1 MSMHPHAPPAEPEC
15 HGILASTILT
25 YGVPGAA
32 MLNTEL
38 LRCVLELR
46 ARHPGVIKTNIGG
59 WHSDITLQL
68 HDAPCIKLFL
78 NSARYALTQ
87 LALRMFDVPDSHV
100 DANAWRIEMW
110 ANVNNSGDANAAHDH
125 FATGTLLS
133 AFYYVHSGEFDAGGR
148 TVFVADGPVPRYA
161 QCPVKGRAVEHVV
174 TPTNG
179 VLVAFPS
186 WLRHR
191 VEPYRGGGA
200 RVTLALNAGHP
211 ALPVRRVGDRP
222 LPLRLA
228 RLLRRRVPLQ
238 DRLLE

>member
-1 MSMHPHAPPAEPEC
+1 MHQQTPAAELEC
-15 HGILASTILT
+15 HDVLASPILS
-25 YGVPGAA
+25 YQVPGAA
-32 MLNTEL
+32 VLNSEL
-38 LRCVLELR
+38 LQYVLELR

-59 WHSDITLQL
+59 WHSDIALQV
-68 HDAPCIKLFL
+68 HAAPCIKLFL
-78 NSARYALTQ
+78 NSARYALSQ

-110 ANVNNSGDANAAHDH
+110 ANVNGNGHANATHDH

-133 AFYYVHSGEFDAGGR
+133 AFYYVQSGGPDAEGR
-148 TVFVADGPVPRYA
+148 TVFVADGPVPRYV
-161 QCPVKGRAVEHVV
+161 QCPVKGRAVENVI
-174 TPTNG
+174 TPIDG

-191 VEPYRGGGA
+191 VEPYRGGGD

-228 RLLRRRVPLQ
+228 RLLRRRIPLQ
-238 DRLLE
+238 DRFLE